1 MTRPPTPLSPRW
13 TEVLDAANVV
23 FVVIFTLEAAAKGV
37 AFGPL
42 SYLRDP
48 WHKFDAVVVLLSIS
62 GLGA

>member
-1 MTRPPTPLSPRW
+1 
-13 TEVLDAANVV
+13 V

-48 WHKFDAVVVLLSIS
+48 WHKFDAVVILLSIA